1 MIHAY
6 FVVLALGLFVA
17 VDDMKD
23 KDKKELDRLNG
34 EWQMLSGR
42 QNGVDSM
49 EEAVKSM
56 RCIVQGS
63 HVSFLREGKV
73 VEEVTIIK
81 LDSSKHPKVLDAS
94 VAKDKVAAGIY
105 KLEDDTF
112 TICYAQPGR
121 DRPTDFKS
129 KEGSGHSLSVW
140 KRIKK

>member
-6 FVVLALGLFVA
+6 WAVLALGLFVA
-17 VDDMKD
+17 VDDTKD
-23 KDKKELDRLNG
+23 QDKKELDRLNG
-34 EWQMLSGR
+34 EWQMVSGR
-42 QNGVDSM
+42 QNGIDTI
-49 EEAVKSM
+49 EETVKSM

-73 VEEVTIIK
+73 VEEVTIK
-81 LDSSKHPKVLDAS
+81 LDSSKHPKVLDAL

-105 KLEDDTF
+105 KLEDDIF
-112 TICYAQPGR
+112 TLCYAQPGTN
-121 DRPTDFKS
+121 RPTDFKA